1 MVTKGGTKGEV
12 LVTAE
17 LYQVLQPFIF
27 VTRTF
32 GFLPIICK
40 KSGSDYKLRWSLFY
54 TVYSY
59 ILGSFMMMVS
69 MNGLHEDLHSADS
82 VRMGNSTVKYVTLI
96 DLGEIIVTV
105 YIGILVT
112 PFKLKHLW
120 RILECFHKI
129 DAVVPQ
135 KSVKKERRRTIVS
148 ILIAISCVL
157 FVLTYELYLWGEISD
172 KSGLLWVFMKR
183 YFILFS
189 TYFMVFIQEMP
200 YWNFASLIR
209 KRIEGLNQ
217 CLESGLE
224 VFKNLTKLWI
234 TPVKTKDRN
243 KRSSE
248 SFGVLSYDRVV
259 NLMKMYELI
268 GDSVDATNDFCNV
281 SILFIMFSCL
291 LHLVVTPYFLLVEVA
306 NNGYFIFI
314 FLQFSWTMLH
324 CGRLMVIVETC
335 QYCLDEH
342 QKTVDLVFKLLSCEL
357 PEEVKDQLKV
367 FALQLSGRKV
377 KFSSFSM
384 MKINRSLL
392 TAIGGSIT
400 TFLVILFQFGSVGSD
415 VYYSRD

>member
-1 MVTKGGTKGEV
+1 VFL
-12 LVTAE
+12 LVS
-17 LYQVLQPFIF
+17 LHYF
-27 VTRTF
+27 V
-32 GFLPIICK
+32 
-40 KSGSDYKLRWSLFY
+40 
-54 TVYSY
+54 V
-59 ILGSFMMMVS
+59 MVS

-248 SFGVLSYDRVV
+248 SFGG
-259 NLMKMYELI
+259 K
-268 GDSVDATNDFCNV
+268 T
-281 SILFIMFSCL
+281 LFT
-291 LHLVVTPYFLLVEVA
+291 LHFVPFLTHL
-306 NNGYFIFI
+306 
-314 FLQFSWTMLH
+314 
-324 CGRLMVIVETC
+324 C
-335 QYCLDEH
+335 
-342 QKTVDLVFKLLSCEL
+342 
-357 PEEVKDQLKV
+357 
-367 FALQLSGRKV
+367 
-377 KFSSFSM
+377 SS
-384 MKINRSLL
+384 
-392 TAIGGSIT
+392 
-400 TFLVILFQFGSVGSD
+400 
-415 VYYSRD
+415 